1 MLASRSPRR
10 LELAIG
16 EGWQVTVAAPPE
28 SAEASEPPRGP
39 NESLADYVTRLA
51 RAKAEAVAATGVSG
65 VLVACDTLSEVDG
78 VALGQPADAADARR
92 MLASLSG
99 RRHRV
104 LTGVCVW
111 RIPDGQPRFAVS
123 ESLLEMG
130 PLSEEFLD
138 WYLASGLWEGKAGA
152 CGFQDERLP
161 LALVAGSQ
169 EAAADA
175 VQEAFVKA
183 HLHWRRVQ
191 RYDDPVGWIRRV
203 AINKLRDE
211 SRRQGRKD
219 KAVQRMQGEIR
230 DDGVEWSDG
239 ADAGALLAGL
249 PRQQR
254 LAMALFYVEGLSV
267 AEVAAALEISDGAV
281 RFHLHQ
287 GRARLRGLVEE
298 TKETPR

>member
-1 MLASRSPRR
+1 VEYLGS
-10 LELAIG
+10 
-16 EGWQVTVAAPPE
+16 
-28 SAEASEPPRGP
+28 
-39 NESLADYVTRLA
+39 YVT
-51 RAKAEAVAATGVSG
+51 EITGVADVVVVDDLETMFRAHYG
-65 VLVACDTLSEVDG
+65 RLVRA
-78 VALGQPADAADARR
+78 
-92 MLASLSG
+92 
-99 RRHRV
+99 
-104 LTGVCVW
+104 
-111 RIPDGQPRFAVS
+111 
-123 ESLLEMG
+123 
-130 PLSEEFLD
+130 
-138 WYLASGLWEGKAGA
+138 
-152 CGFQDERLP
+152 

-219 KAVQRMQGEIR
+219 RAVERLQGEMR
-230 DDGVEWSDG
+230 DGEVEWSDG

-267 AEVAAALEISDGAV
+267 SEVADTLGITEGAV

-287 GRARLRGLVEE
+287 GRNRLRGLVDDQ
-298 TKETPR
+298 KETA